1 MLPQPS
7 TRLWLSTRATR
18 ALLIKLLSS
27 YYPLPSPAVAVAKIH
42 LALSCASAQCS
53 APASARLAGEIS
65 VDSDSRRRGA
75 SGLASAAF
83 SATQDAEA
91 ALGSP
96 DLARRRAG
104 TVGAS

>member
-1 MLPQPS
+1 MLPQAHVSGCQPAP
-7 TRLWLSTRATR
+7 LS
-18 ALLIKLLSS
+18 ALLIKLLSTS
-27 YYPLPSPAVAVAKIH
+27 EPRSVAVVEIH
-42 LALSCASAQCS
+42 LALCCAQCS
-53 APASARLAGEIS
+53 APASARLAGGIS

-96 DLARRRAG
+96 DLARAG
-104 TVGAS
+104 TLTVGAS